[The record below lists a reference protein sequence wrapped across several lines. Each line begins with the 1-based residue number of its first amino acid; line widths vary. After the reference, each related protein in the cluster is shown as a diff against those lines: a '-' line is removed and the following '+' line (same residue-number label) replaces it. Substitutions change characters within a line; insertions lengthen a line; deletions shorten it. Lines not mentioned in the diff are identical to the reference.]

1 MMFTRTFTIESSAL
15 NLMKEKEK
23 GVITQFRKSDE
34 NLLRKLI
41 SIGIMPGLPII
52 LEQKFPSYVIK
63 VDGTRIALDRS
74 IAKAIYVRK
83 TK

>member
-1 MMFTRTFTIESSAL
+1 MIAQTFAFESSAL

-23 GVITQFRKSDE
+23 GIITQFRKNDE
-34 NLLRKLI
+34 NLLKKLI
-41 SIGIMPGLPII
+41 AIGIMPGLSIR
-52 LEQKFPSYVIK
+52 LEQKFPSYVVKIN
-63 VDGTRIALDRS
+63 GTRIALDKS

>member
-23 GVITQFRKSDE
+23 GIITQFRKSDE
-34 NLLRKLI
+34 TLLRKLI
-41 SIGIMPGLPII
+41 AIGIMPGLPIT
-52 LEQKFPSYVIK
+52 LEQKTPSYVVK
-63 VDGTRIALDRS
+63 VEGTRIALDRS

>member
-1 MMFTRTFTIESSAL
+1 MFTQSFTVESSAL
-15 NLMKEKEK
+15 NSLKEKEK
-23 GVITQFRKSDE
+23 GVITQFRKNDE

-41 SIGIMPGLPII
+41 AMGIMPGLSIT
-52 LEQKFPSYVIK
+52 LEQRFPSYVVKI
-63 VDGTRIALDRS
+63 GSTRIALDRS

>member
-1 MMFTRTFTIESSAL
+1 MLTQDFTIESSAL
-15 NLMKEKEK
+15 NLMKESEK
-23 GVITQFRKSDE
+23 GVITKFRKNDV

-41 SIGIMPGLPII
+41 SIGIMPGLNIT
-52 LEQKFPSYVIK
+52 LEQKFPSYIIK
-63 VDGTRIALDRS
+63 IGGTRVALDRS

>member
-1 MMFTRTFTIESSAL
+1 MFTQTFAIESSAL

-23 GVITQFRKSDE
+23 GVITQFRKNDE
-34 NLLRKLI
+34 TLLRKLI
-41 SIGIMPGLPII
+41 SIGIMPGLNIT
-52 LEQKFPSYVIK
+52 LEQKFPSYIIK
-63 VDGTRIALDRS
+63 VGGTRIALDRS

>member
-1 MMFTRTFTIESSAL
+1 MFTQTFNIESSAL

-23 GVITQFRKSDE
+23 GVITQFRKNDE
-34 NLLRKLI
+34 NLLRKMI
-41 SIGIMPGLPII
+41 AIGIMPGLSIT
-52 LEQKFPSYVIK
+52 LEQKFPSYVVK
-63 VDGTRIALDRS
+63 VDSTRIAIDRS

>member
-1 MMFTRTFTIESSAL
+1 MMFTQTFTIESSAL

-34 NLLRKLI
+34 TLLRKLI
-41 SIGIMPGLPII
+41 AIGIMPGLSIT
-52 LEQKFPSYVIK
+52 LEQKIPSYVVK
-63 VDGTRIALDRS
+63 VEGTRIALDRS

>member
-1 MMFTRTFTIESSAL
+1 MMFTQTFAIESSAL

-23 GVITQFRKSDE
+23 GVITQFRKSDK

-41 SIGIMPGLPII
+41 AIGIMPGLSIT
-52 LEQKFPSYVIK
+52 LEQKFPAYVIK
-63 VDGTRIALDRS
+63 INGTRIALDRS
-74 IAKAIYVRK
+74 VAKAIYVRK

>member
-1 MMFTRTFTIESSAL
+1 MFTPTFTLESSAL

-23 GVITQFRKSDE
+23 GIITQFRKSDE
-34 NLLRKLI
+34 NLLKKLI
-41 SIGIMPGLPII
+41 AIGIMPGLSIT
-52 LEQKFPSYVIK
+52 LEQKFPAYVVK

-83 TK
+83 TR

>member
-1 MMFTRTFTIESSAL
+1 MFTRTFTIESSAL
-15 NLMKEKEK
+15 NLMKERDK
-23 GVITQFRKSDE
+23 GVITQFRKNDE
-34 NLLRKLI
+34 TLLRKLI
-41 SIGIMPGLPII
+41 SIGIMPGLNIT

>member
-1 MMFTRTFTIESSAL
+1 MFTPTFTLEASAL

-23 GVITQFRKSDE
+23 GIIAQFRKNDE
-34 NLLRKLI
+34 NLLKKLI
-41 SIGIMPGLPII
+41 AIGIMPGLSIT
-52 LEQKFPSYVIK
+52 LEQKFPAYVVK

-83 TK
+83 TR

>member
-1 MMFTRTFTIESSAL
+1 MFTQTFTIESSAL

-23 GVITQFRKSDE
+23 GVITQFRKNDE

-41 SIGIMPGLPII
+41 AIGIMPGLPIT
-52 LEQKFPSYVIK
+52 LEKKFPSYVVK

>member
-1 MMFTRTFTIESSAL
+1 MLAQTFSLESSAL

-23 GVITQFRKSDE
+23 GVITLFRKSDE

-41 SIGIMPGLPII
+41 GIGIMPGLSIT
-52 LEQKFPSYVIK
+52 LEQKFPSYVVKI
-63 VDGTRIALDRS
+63 DGTRIALDRS

>member
-1 MMFTRTFTIESSAL
+1 MFTQTFTIESSAL

-23 GVITQFRKSDE
+23 GVITQFRKNDE
-34 NLLRKLI
+34 NLLRKMI
-41 SIGIMPGLPII
+41 AIGIMPGLPIT
-52 LEQKFPSYVIK
+52 LEQKFPSYVVK
-63 VDGTRIALDRS
+63 VDGTRLALDRS

>member
-1 MMFTRTFTIESSAL
+1 MMFTRTFAIESSAL

-34 NLLRKLI
+34 NLLKKLI
-41 SIGIMPGLPII
+41 AIGIMPGLPIT